1 MINTREQLEQLASPS
16 NRTTDV
22 VELPNGKFTIGVM
35 TGGER
40 KIWEDAFDEW
50 IKKDWQIAT
59 AITIAMSLVGEDG
72 NLLMKFD
79 PSDEANGWTDVR
91 LILKWDFRL
100 VQALSQAVAK
110 LNVLYTKDVDEQA
123 KNL

>member
-1 MINTREQLEQLASPS
+1 MINTREQIEQLASPS
-16 NRTTDV
+16 NRKTDV
-22 VELPNGKFTIGVM
+22 VELPDGKFTIGVM

-79 PSDEANGWTDVR
+79 PSDESNGWSDVR

-100 VQALSQAVAK
+100 VQALSMEVSK
-110 LNVLYTKDVDEQA
+110 LNVLYKKDVDDQA
-123 KNL
+123 KN